1 MVSARFAHQSG
12 NRVDID
18 RTVETTKVS
27 FFTGSP
33 RQALRTVT
41 ECRSRG
47 GTYIWVLPRLCLNRI
62 G

>member
-12 NRVDID
+12 SRLDID

-33 RQALRTVT
+33 GQALRTVT
-41 ECRSRG
+41 ECRSRR
-47 GTYIWVLPRLCLNRI
+47 GTHTWALPRLYLNHI